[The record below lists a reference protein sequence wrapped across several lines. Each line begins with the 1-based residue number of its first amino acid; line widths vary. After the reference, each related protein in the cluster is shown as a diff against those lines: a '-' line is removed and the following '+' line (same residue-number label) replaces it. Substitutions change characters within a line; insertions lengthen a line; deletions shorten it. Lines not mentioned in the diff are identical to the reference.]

1 MIEELEDF
9 GVRNTRGRFLTV
21 EPVPV
26 PECEGNHKF
35 VLYNNRAK
43 TKRPVATL
51 TTRVGTVLLSGNV
64 KPSFVGTLAIRPDV
78 PFSQKE
84 LQDLPAD
91 VATLMFRVLGGNPL
105 EEKFIVK
112 ITCPI
117 LDDQD
122 QDDDEEEVQIIS
134 ESWIDGTT
142 NFKHYSIFTGRSVI
156 MPSG

>member
-1 MIEELEDF
+1 MIEESADF
-9 GVRNTRGRFLTV
+9 GVRYTRGRFLTV

-26 PECEGNHKF
+26 SQLEGERHYKF
-35 VLYNNRAK
+35 ELFNNRAR

-51 TTRVGTVLLSGNV
+51 TTRVGTVLQVGNV
-64 KPSFVGTLAIRPDV
+64 KPSFIGTLEIRPDV
-78 PFSQKE
+78 PFSQEE
-84 LQDLPAD
+84 LQMLPAD
-91 VATLMFRVLGGNPL
+91 VATLMFRVLGGNPT

-112 ITCPI
+112 ITCSV

-122 QDDDEEEVQIIS
+122 EEEVKLIS
-134 ESWIDGTT
+134 ESWIDGTI